1 MNLLHMKYATVIAET
16 NSINKAAEL
25 LYVGQPTLSRAVK
38 ELETN
43 LGVTIFERSA
53 KGMFLTP
60 DGETF
65 IRYAKTVLNQ
75 VDAIEDMFRKGRVR
89 KTRFSVSVPRA
100 SYISEAFAAFS
111 KLIEKNTQA
120 EIFYKETNSMRTLRN
135 VLQENYKL
143 GIVRY
148 AENYDKYYKAMM
160 EEKGLENE
168 LITRFR
174 YVLLMSTES
183 PLAKKE
189 HITYNDLKDKIE
201 IAHADPYV
209 PSLPF
214 AQIKKTELPDN
225 SDRRIFVFERAS
237 QFELLNQNPDTF
249 MWVSSIPQS
258 LLERYG
264 LTQRECEE
272 NHKIYKDV
280 LIYHKDYTLSKL
292 DNLFIEQLI
301 RAKREVIDG
310 NKDMVI

>member
-1 MNLLHMKYATVIAET
+1 MNLLHMKYAIVIAET

-38 ELETN
+38 ELESS

-65 IRYAKTVLNQ
+65 IRYAKTVLRQ
-75 VDAIEDMFRKGRVR
+75 VDAIEEMFQKGRVS
-89 KTRFSVSVPRA
+89 KKRFSVSVPRA
-100 SYISEAFAAFS
+100 SYIAEAFAAFS
-111 KLIEKNTQA
+111 KLVDQNTQA

-160 EEKGLENE
+160 EEKGLEHE
-168 LITRFR
+168 LITKFR
-174 YVLLMSTES
+174 YVLLMNSSS
-183 PLAKKE
+183 PLAAKE
-189 HITYNDLKDKIE
+189 NITFDDLKDKIE

-214 AQIKKTELPDN
+214 AQIKKEELPDN

-237 QFELLNQNPDTF
+237 QFELLSQNPETF
-249 MWVSSIPQS
+249 MWVSSIPQK
-258 LLERYG
+258 LLQRYG
-264 LTQRECEE
+264 LTQRICDE
-272 NHKIYKDV
+272 NRRVYKDV
-280 LIYHKDYTLSKL
+280 LIYRRDYTLSSL
-292 DNLFIEQLI
+292 DNLFIEQLVK
-301 RAKREVIDG
+301 AKRDVIG
-310 NKDMVI
+310 

>member
-1 MNLLHMKYATVIAET
+1 MNLLHMKYAVVIAET

-38 ELETN
+38 ELESS

-65 IRYAKTVLNQ
+65 IRYAKTVLRQ
-75 VDAIEDMFRKGRVR
+75 VDAIEEMFQKGRVS
-89 KTRFSVSVPRA
+89 KKRFSASVPRA
-100 SYISEAFAAFS
+100 SYIAEAFAAFS
-111 KLIEKNTQA
+111 KLIGKDTQA

-160 EEKGLENE
+160 EEKGLEHE
-168 LITRFR
+168 LITKFR
-174 YVLLMSTES
+174 YVLLMSGSS
-183 PLAKKE
+183 PLAAKE
-189 HITYNDLKDKIE
+189 SITFDDLKDKIE

-214 AQIKKTELPDN
+214 AQIKKEELPDN

-237 QFELLNQNPDTF
+237 QFELLSQNPETF
-249 MWVSSIPQS
+249 MWVSAIPQK
-258 LLERYG
+258 LLQRYG
-264 LTQRECEE
+264 LTQRICDE
-272 NHKIYKDV
+272 NRRVYKDV
-280 LIYHKDYTLSKL
+280 LIYRRDYTLGNL
-292 DNLFIEQLI
+292 DNLFIEQLVK
-301 RAKREVIDG
+301 AKRDVIG
-310 NKDMVI
+310 

>member
-1 MNLLHMKYATVIAET
+1 MNLLHMKYAIVIAET

-38 ELETN
+38 ELESS

-65 IRYAKTVLNQ
+65 IRYAKTVLRQ
-75 VDAIEDMFRKGRVR
+75 VDAIEEMFQKGRVS
-89 KTRFSVSVPRA
+89 KKRFSVSVPRA
-100 SYISEAFAAFS
+100 SYIAEAFAAFS
-111 KLIEKNTQA
+111 KLVDQNMQA

-160 EEKGLENE
+160 EEKGLEHE
-168 LITRFR
+168 LITKFR
-174 YVLLMSTES
+174 YVLLMNSSS
-183 PLAKKE
+183 PLAAKE
-189 HITYNDLKDKIE
+189 NITFDDLKDKIE

-214 AQIKKTELPDN
+214 AQIKKEELPDN

-237 QFELLNQNPDTF
+237 QFELLSQNPETF
-249 MWVSSIPQS
+249 MWVSSIPQK
-258 LLERYG
+258 LLQRYG
-264 LTQRECEE
+264 LTQRVCDE
-272 NHKIYKDV
+272 NRRVYKDV
-280 LIYHKDYTLSKL
+280 LIYRRDYTLGKL
-292 DNLFIEQLI
+292 DNLFIEQLVK
-301 RAKREVIDG
+301 AKRDVIG
-310 NKDMVI
+310 

>member
-1 MNLLHMKYATVIAET
+1 MNLLHMKYAIVIAET

-38 ELETN
+38 ELESS

-65 IRYAKTVLNQ
+65 IRYAKTVLRQ
-75 VDAIEDMFRKGRVR
+75 VDAIEEMFQKGRVS
-89 KTRFSVSVPRA
+89 KKRFSVSVPRA
-100 SYISEAFAAFS
+100 SYIAEAFAAFS
-111 KLIEKNTQA
+111 KLVDQNMQA

-160 EEKGLENE
+160 EEKGLEHE
-168 LITRFR
+168 LITKFR
-174 YVLLMSTES
+174 YVLLMNSSS
-183 PLAKKE
+183 PLAAKE
-189 HITYNDLKDKIE
+189 NITFDDLKDKIE

-214 AQIKKTELPDN
+214 AQIKKEELPDN

-237 QFELLNQNPDTF
+237 QFELLSQNPETF
-249 MWVSSIPQS
+249 MWVSSIPQK
-258 LLERYG
+258 LLQRYG
-264 LTQRECEE
+264 LTQRICDE
-272 NHKIYKDV
+272 NRRVYKDV
-280 LIYHKDYTLSKL
+280 LIYRRDYTLGNL
-292 DNLFIEQLI
+292 DNLFIEQLVK
-301 RAKREVIDG
+301 AKRDVIG
-310 NKDMVI
+310 

>member
-1 MNLLHMKYATVIAET
+1 MNLLHMKYAIVIAET

-38 ELETN
+38 ELESS

-65 IRYAKTVLNQ
+65 IRYAKTVLRQ
-75 VDAIEDMFRKGRVR
+75 VDAIEEMFQKGRVS
-89 KTRFSVSVPRA
+89 KKRFSVSVPRA
-100 SYISEAFAAFS
+100 SYIAEAFAAFS
-111 KLIEKNTQA
+111 KLIGKDTQA

-160 EEKGLENE
+160 EEKGLEHE
-168 LITRFR
+168 LITKFR
-174 YVLLMSTES
+174 YVLLMSDSS
-183 PLAKKE
+183 PLAAKE
-189 HITYNDLKDKIE
+189 NITFDDLKDKIE

-214 AQIKKTELPDN
+214 AQIKKEELPDN

-237 QFELLNQNPDTF
+237 QFELLSQNPETF
-249 MWVSSIPQS
+249 MWVSSIPQK
-258 LLERYG
+258 LLQRYG
-264 LTQRECEE
+264 LTQRICDE
-272 NHKIYKDV
+272 NRRVYKDV
-280 LIYHKDYTLSKL
+280 LIYRRDYTLGKL
-292 DNLFIEQLI
+292 DNLFIEQLVK
-301 RAKREVIDG
+301 AKRDVIG
-310 NKDMVI
+310 